1 MTNFN
6 KEGYSTTEV
15 GQILGC
21 CQNTVWNM
29 VNQGKIKALIEQKD
43 KRKVIRITRAALI
56 EYLKGHRAR
65 YSKELLSAFGI
76 GESLES
82 EKKVE
87 LKMPDDGVVFIK
99 DLGGTNKPTG
109 VWADLLKEPEK
120 KAEDTVKE
128 QMRPSGYSASGRSDS
143 VSRYT
148 ASNRAATSNGAT
160 MPPRGSSVANY
171 SSREPQKSYGNV
183 KQTNYAAR
191 NYNRYSC
198 QILVNGRIAVGGIS
212 KSTARNI
219 VDCLMDDP
227 YMRPQSIEIKFV
239 EEN

>member
-1 MTNFN
+1 MATNFN
-6 KEGYSTTEV
+6 KEGYSTGEV

-29 VNQGKIKALIEQKD
+29 VNQGKIEALIERKD

-56 EYLKGHRAR
+56 EYLKKHRER

-82 EKKVE
+82 GEENKT
-87 LKMPDDGVVFIK
+87 PDDRAVFIK

-109 VWADLLKEPEK
+109 AWADLLKEPEK

-128 QMRPSGYSASGRSDS
+128 QMRSPGYLASGCSDS
-143 VSRYT
+143 VSRYM
-148 ASNRAATSNGAT
+148 ASNRAAASNGAT
-160 MPPRGSSVANY
+160 MPPRGSSVINY
-171 SSREPQKSYGNV
+171 SQREQQKSYSNV
-183 KQTNYAAR
+183 KKTNYATR

-198 QILVNGRIAVGGIS
+198 QILVNGRISVCGIS
-212 KSTARNI
+212 KTTAKNI
-219 VDCLMDDP
+219 VDCLMEDP
-227 YMRPQSIEIKFV
+227 YMRPDSIEIKFV
-239 EEN
+239 EEQ